1 MRNVFVAIGG
11 SGTKVAES
19 LVRLLAAGFPTA
31 VAPDGRLGSV
41 GDTLHIWRVDTDRN
55 AGAADT
61 LKETLSDYRAL
72 QSYLSS
78 AGNAAPAGASHWAMA
93 IDPEVR
99 DLNPTELPEAA
110 SGDNRVKTLGG
121 ILDSGYVGVKQSL
134 PLLHPFF
141 DANDLNVEID
151 RGFYQKPFIGAAVMA
166 VFAKSLEL
174 QNSPGGKIASLKD
187 FEGQP
192 TRFFLCGS
200 LHGGTGACGVPVMGG
215 LLRRRKA
222 GHQDWD
228 WRLGACLLSPY
239 FVPPD
244 PPFNPLEEHENLRD
258 EELRERIESLVQ
270 LHGGKPAFAGMG
282 APEKRQLVWQI
293 LNRFYA
299 DPREMEERARQ
310 GLMYYR
316 DFGAGYFDE
325 LYLVGRPVPSQLRE
339 WSNGGSNQRNPL
351 NVAEFV
357 GALAALNFFSGRE
370 PRTTEDSYLVGSA
383 EDEIQSETVRL
394 SHLPTYKADAAEVD
408 PEAVLLATSLLPH
421 LILQQ
426 LPWDRMGEATGRFRL
441 ADAYARANLRAD
453 AEHAAFRESLDLLEG
468 FLRSL
473 VEPETPQRP
482 TGWADGDR
490 REIEH
495 LLTSDAVGRNMEKK
509 GILSRKAKG
518 ANALGRTFV
527 EFTTED
533 FREWCPGSP
542 HLTRGEYLRFVWNEI
557 YSRCRRRRD

>member
-19 LVRLLAAGFPTA
+19 LVNMLAAGFPTG
-31 VAPDGRLGSV
+31 VSPDGRLGSV
-41 GDTLHIWRVDTDRN
+41 DDTLQIWRVDTDRN

-61 LKETLSDYRAL
+61 LKQTLRDYRAL
-72 QSYLSS
+72 QGFLS
-78 AGNAAPAGASHWAMA
+78 AGGGAPPGASHWAMA

-110 SGDNRVKTLGG
+110 PGDNRVKTLGG
-121 ILDSGYVGVKQSL
+121 ILDSNYAGVKASL
-134 PLLHPFF
+134 PLLQPFF
-141 DANDLNVEID
+141 GADDLSVEID

-166 VFAKSLEL
+166 LFAKSLEF
-174 QNSPGGKIASLKD
+174 QNSPGGRIASLKE

-228 WRLGACLLSPY
+228 WRLGACLMSPY

-244 PPFNPLEEHENLRD
+244 PPFNPLEEHERLRE
-258 EELRERIESLVQ
+258 EELRERVESLVQ

-293 LNRFYA
+293 LHGFYA

-351 NVAEFV
+351 NAAEFV

-370 PRTTEDSYLVGSA
+370 PRTTEDAYLVGSA
-383 EDEIQSETVRL
+383 EEELQSETVRL
-394 SHLPTYKADAAEVD
+394 SQLPTYSAEGQEVD
-408 PEAVLLATSLLPH
+408 PEAVLLSTSLLLQ
-421 LILQQ
+421 LILRQ
-426 LPWDRMGEATGRFRL
+426 LPWDRMSEAAKRFAL
-441 ADAYARANLRAD
+441 AEAYARADVRAD
-453 AEHAAFRESLDLLEG
+453 AERAAYGAALDLLGG
-468 FLRSL
+468 FVLSL
-473 VEPETPQRP
+473 VEPDTPQRP
-482 TGWADGDR
+482 TGWAAEDSD
-490 REIEH
+490 ELEH
-495 LLTSDAVGRNMEKK
+495 LLSSDAVGRNVEN
-509 GILSRKAKG
+509 GGLFSRKAKG
-518 ANALGRTFV
+518 ANTLGRTSV
-527 EFTTED
+527 EFTTGD
-533 FREWCPGSP
+533 FRKWCPANP
-542 HLTRGEYLRFVWNEI
+542 NFTRGEYLRFVWNEV